1 MIFNSFVFLAFFPI
15 VAILFYLLPY
25 KPRRVMLLA
34 ASYFFYM
41 YWEPRL
47 VVLILFTTAVSYGA
61 ALIIGGTEKPRVK
74 KLCLTAALVA
84 CLGVLFFFKYFNF
97 FSGLAFGIAGLFG
110 NTAKPAVIDLILP
123 VGISFYTFQT
133 LSYVIDVYRGK
144 FKPEKCFGL
153 YALFVS
159 FFPQLVAGPIERPE
173 DLIPQLKADTSFRKN
188 LENGDIAAGLK
199 LMALGFFKKIA
210 IADVL
215 ALAVNSVYNSDD
227 LKSVTSLS
235 VIIATL
241 LFGIQIYCD
250 FSGYSTIALGC
261 ARVLG
266 IRLTDNFNAPY
277 SAVTVRDF
285 WSRWHIT
292 LSTWFRD
299 YLYIPLGGNRKGK
312 ARTLINL
319 MIVFLASGLWHGA
332 ALTFVIW
339 GALHGAY
346 QVVGRLTSGVR
357 SKIYAKAGISET
369 SKAAVWRKRIFTFI
383 LVNFTWIFFRANSMS
398 DLGVILSRL
407 FSFGS
412 VGTAFSQLGFG
423 TVYLLTVIVAVVSL
437 PIAEKA
443 VARDLSGSNAAG
455 GVVYAFLAAGT
466 AFAWMYLLSL
476 GVTSSFIYFQ
486 F

>member
-1 MIFNSFVFLAFFPI
+1 MIFNSFIFLAFFPI
-15 VAILFYLLPY
+15 VALLFYLLPY

-47 VVLILFTTAVSYGA
+47 ILLILFTTAVSYGA
-61 ALIIGGTEKPRVK
+61 ALIIDGTGKKGLK
-74 KLCLTAALVA
+74 KLCLAAALAV

-97 FSGLAFGIAGLFG
+97 FAGLAFGIGSLFG
-110 NTAKPAVIDLILP
+110 GGAKPPVLDLILP

-159 FFPQLVAGPIERPE
+159 FFPQLVAGPIERPQ
-173 DLIPQLKADTSFRKN
+173 DLIPQLKADVSFRNN
-188 LENGDIAAGLK
+188 LKNGDVSAGLK

-210 IADVL
+210 VADVL
-215 ALAVNSVYNSDD
+215 ALAVNSVYNSEN
-227 LKSVTSLS
+227 LSEMTTLS
-235 VIIATL
+235 VVTATA
-241 LFGIQIYCD
+241 LFGVQIYCD

-266 IRLTDNFNAPY
+266 IKLTDNFNSPY
-277 SAVTVRDF
+277 SAVTIRDF

-312 ARTLINL
+312 ARTLVNL

-332 ALTFVIW
+332 SLTFVIW
-339 GALHGAY
+339 GVLHGLY
-346 QVVGRLTSGVR
+346 QVVGRLTEGLRGRLYSRLGVGGD
-357 SKIYAKAGISET
+357 SVGT
-369 SKAAVWRKRIFTFI
+369 AVWKRVFTFT
-383 LVNFTWIFFRANSMS
+383 LVTFAWMFFRAN
-398 DLGVILSRL
+398 DLGDLVTLFRCL
-407 FSFGS
+407 FSGGS
-412 VGTAFSQLGFG
+412 VGTAMSQLGFG
-423 TVYLLTVIVAVVSL
+423 AVYMLTVIAAVISL
-437 PIAEKA
+437 PIAERA
-443 VARDLSGSNAAG
+443 VRRDLTGENHAG
-455 GVVYAFLAAGT
+455 GAVYLYLVSGT

-476 GVTSSFIYFQ
+476 GVTSSFICFQ

>member
-1 MIFNSFVFLAFFPI
+1 MIFNSFVFLAFFPV
-15 VAILFYLLPY
+15 VALLFYLLPY

-47 VVLILFTTAVSYGA
+47 VLLILFTTIVSYAA
-61 ALIIGGTEKPRVK
+61 ALIIDKTEKKGLK
-74 KLCLTAALVA
+74 KLCLVVSLVV
-84 CLGVLFFFKYFNF
+84 CFGVLFFFKYFNF
-97 FSGLAFGIAGLFG
+97 FADLAYGIGSLFG
-110 NTAKPAVIDLILP
+110 GTARPPVLDLILP

-159 FFPQLVAGPIERPE
+159 FFPQLVAGPIERPQ
-173 DLIPQLKADTSFRKN
+173 DLIPQLKAEVSFRKN
-188 LENGDIAAGLK
+188 LENGDIATGLK

-210 IADVL
+210 VADVL
-215 ALAVNSVYNSDD
+215 ALAVNSVYNSED
-227 LKSVTSLS
+227 LNGLTSLS
-235 VIIATL
+235 VIVATL
-241 LFGIQIYCD
+241 LFGVQIYCD

-266 IRLTDNFNAPY
+266 IRLTDNFNSPY
-277 SAVTVRDF
+277 SAVTVKDF

-299 YLYIPLGGNRKGK
+299 YLYIPLGGNRKGQ

-332 ALTFVIW
+332 SLTFVIW
-339 GALHGAY
+339 GVLHGLY
-346 QVVGRLTSGVR
+346 QVVGRLTAGAR
-357 SKIYAKAGISET
+357 GKLYGKFGISQD
-369 SKAAVWRKRIFTFI
+369 SAGAKIWKCVFTFL
-383 LVNFTWIFFRANSMS
+383 LVNFTWIFFRANNLS
-398 DLGVILSRL
+398 DLGIILSRL
-407 FSFGS
+407 FSGGTFGTS
-412 VGTAFSQLGFG
+412 FSQLGFG
-423 TVYLLTVIVAVVSL
+423 TLYLFTVIFAVLSL
-437 PIAEKA
+437 PVAEKA
-443 VARDLSGSNAAG
+443 VAKDLSGEKALG
-455 GVVYAFLAAGT
+455 GVTYLFLAAGT
-466 AFAWMYLLSL
+466 AFAWMYLLSQ

>member
-15 VAILFYLLPY
+15 VAALFYLLPY

-47 VVLILFTTAVSYGA
+47 IVLILFTTLVSYGA
-61 ALIIGGTEKPRVK
+61 ALIMGRTEKQAIK
-74 KLCLTAALVA
+74 KLWLALTLTV

-97 FSGLAFGIAGLFG
+97 FSGLAYGIAGLFG
-110 NTAKPAVIDLILP
+110 GTAKPPVLDLILP

-133 LSYVIDVYRGK
+133 LSYVIDVYKGK
-144 FKPEKCFGL
+144 IKPEKCFGL
-153 YALFVS
+153 YALFVA

-173 DLIPQLKADTSFRKN
+173 DLIPQLKAQTSFRKN
-188 LENGDIAAGLK
+188 LENGDVSAGLK

-215 ALAVNSVYNSDD
+215 ALAVNAVYNSEE
-227 LKSVTSLS
+227 LGSMTSLS
-235 VIIATL
+235 VIIATV

-266 IRLTDNFNAPY
+266 IRLTDNFNSPY

-339 GALHGAY
+339 GALHGLY
-346 QVVGRLTSGVR
+346 QVVGRLTSGIR
-357 SKIYAKAGISET
+357 GKAYEKIGLSET
-369 SKAAVWRKRIFTFI
+369 SRAAVWIKRIFTFA
-383 LVNFTWIFFRANSMS
+383 LVNFTWIFFRANTMS
-398 DLGVILSRL
+398 DLGVLLKRL
-407 FSFGS
+407 FSGGS
-412 VGTAFSQLGFG
+412 LGTAFSQLGFG
-423 TVYLLTVIVAVVSL
+423 TVYLLTVVIAAASL
-437 PIAEKA
+437 PIAERA
-443 VARDLSGSNAAG
+443 VKNDLSGENRAG
-455 GVVYAFLAAGT
+455 GAVYLFLTAGT
-466 AFAWMYLLSL
+466 AFAWMFLLSQ